1 MAPAPAPPAPQHV
14 APPAAPG
21 LPTVAPPTAGL
32 DPYGLLP
39 TGGAAAAFA
48 AIQAPPLPHH
58 HVHAALPPQAE
69 IDQALASLYGE
80 VPEVPKKSSKRSKK
94 GKTEKPSGTGGSKLP
109 GWLAWAKRTKGS
121 SDPTTADRTC
131 PSCGGEARVD
141 IYDPWRGLLHM
152 SCDACFRMWQ
162 EVEMPDIPALE
173 TSKGKKRKK

>member
-1 MAPAPAPPAPQHV
+1 MAPAPVQPAPHHP

-21 LPTVAPPTAGL
+21 LPTVAPPSAGI

-39 TGGAAAAFA
+39 TESAAAAFA
-48 AIQAPPLPHH
+48 AIQAPPQPNHD
-58 HVHAALPPQAE
+58 VHAALPPQAE

-80 VPEVPKKSSKRSKK
+80 VPEAPKHGGKRAKK
-94 GKTEKPSGTGGSKLP
+94 EKKEKTSGAGGSKLP
-109 GWLAWAKRTKGS
+109 RWLAWAKRTKS
-121 SDPTTADRTC
+121 ASDPTTAERTC

-162 EVEMPDIPALE
+162 EVEMPEIPALE
-173 TSKGKKRKK
+173 TADGKKRKK